1 MALTVSAWSS
11 SDVGRVRSHNE
22 DRYLIDDELGL
33 YAVADGMGGHSR
45 GEVASALACDVL
57 REQVVQRKDVLA
69 HYRASPSPETAA
81 DVESVLQ
88 EAFVRA
94 CAEIYEASATLAT
107 SGRMGTTLDAV
118 LLINGTAFTAHV
130 GDGRVYMVR
139 SGEAH
144 QITEDHSLIQE
155 QIKAGVLTE
164 EEAKRSR
171 HRNVITRA
179 LGAFPSVLVDL
190 LQVDLAAGDRILLCS
205 DGLHGYVAG
214 EELVKLL
221 RAPDADAADDLVNL
235 ANHRGGKDN
244 ITAVV
249 LSAER
254 PEDASDELRIAPAE
268 HIDAL
273 RRCELFAV
281 CTYRELVTVASVAE
295 TREYER
301 GTMIFRQEDRGRE
314 VFVVETGSV
323 EILRDGVALAHLGEA
338 DFFGELSFLDSPRR
352 SASALATSDTRVLV
366 LRGREFLALLQGEA
380 VLANKL
386 LWRLLIRLSQLLRS
400 TNARVLEQM
409 ASIDTQDLEL
419 LEIDLDDR

>member
-1 MALTVSAWSS
+1 MALTVTCWSS

-22 DRYLIDDELGL
+22 DRYLVDDDLGL
-33 YAVADGMGGHSR
+33 YAVADGMGGHAR

-57 REQVVQRKDVLA
+57 REHVLRRKDVIE
-69 HYRASPSPETAA
+69 HFKTSPSPESAA
-81 DVESVLQ
+81 DVETVLQ
-88 EAFVRA
+88 EAFIRA
-94 CAEIYEASATLAT
+94 CAEIYEASATLAS

-118 LLINGTAFTAHV
+118 LLLNDTAFTAHV
-130 GDGRVYMVR
+130 GDGRIYMVR
-139 SGEAH
+139 GGEAH

-155 QIKAGVLTE
+155 QIKAGVITE
-164 EEAKRSR
+164 DEARRSR

-190 LQVDLAAGDRILLCS
+190 LQVDLAAGDRMVLCS

-221 RAPDADAADDLVNL
+221 RVPGPESADDLVNL

-249 LSAER
+249 LGADR
-254 PEDASDELRIAPAE
+254 PEAASDELRIAPSE
-268 HIDAL
+268 HIEAL
-273 RRCELFAV
+273 RKCELFAV
-281 CTYRELVTVASVAE
+281 CTYRELVQIASIAE
-295 TREYER
+295 TRTYKR

-314 VFVVETGSV
+314 VFIIEHGGV
-323 EILRDGVALAHLGEA
+323 EILRDGHALAQLGEA

-352 SASALATSDTRVLV
+352 SASALVTHDTRVLV
-366 LRGREFLALLQGEA
+366 LSGREFLALLQGEA
-380 VLANKL
+380 TLANKL

-409 ASIDTQDLEL
+409 ASIDTHDLEL
-419 LEIDLDDR
+419 LEIDLDG